1 MNNFVFS
8 NTLASI
14 MVVNYEHYTTT
25 GKATDYRFAATAE
38 ENEKWF
44 MDNFYANGINFRFRQ
59 TGFIDAYNWQPVSS
73 ASLISVGNV
82 NGINVDD
89 LIAKFSDMI
98 IRGNSAFANRRIID
112 SNDVCWIHVA
122 IVTAGITTGFTIENT
137 YADVNIQDK
146 RLSYFN
152 TNEMQIE
159 QTSPL
164 AKIGETFLKQASAGI
179 WGYDNQQNIQPSTTY
194 MVNDAFIDRLH
205 TK

>member
-1 MNNFVFS
+1 
-8 NTLASI
+8 
-14 MVVNYEHYTTT
+14 
-25 GKATDYRFAATAE
+25 
-38 ENEKWF
+38 

-164 AKIGETFLKQASAGI
+164 AKSAKPSLNKRRQVSGATTINKTSNRLRLI
-179 WGYDNQQNIQPSTTY
+179 WSTT
-194 MVNDAFIDRLH
+194 RLSIGCIQNNVRII
-205 TK
+205 TGENI

>member
-44 MDNFYANGINFRFRQ
+44 MDNFYANGINFVLNQ
-59 TGFIDAYNWQPVSS
+59 TGFLDAYNWQLVSS
-73 ASLISVGNV
+73 ATLIDAGDEKLNT
-82 NGINVDD
+82 
-89 LIAKFSDMI
+89 LIAKASDAVM
-98 IRGNSAFANRRIID
+98 RTNSFFEHRRIID
-112 SNDVCWIHVA
+112 SNDTCWIHIA
-122 IVTAGITTGFTIENT
+122 FISAGITSGLTVEKVYSQITT
-137 YADVNIQDK
+137 QDK
-146 RLSYFN
+146 RLSYIN
-152 TNEMQIE
+152 TSDMQVESTNPIYKLGE
-159 QTSPL
+159 QV
-164 AKIGETFLKQASAGI
+164 LKKASAGI

>member
-1 MNNFVFS
+1 MD
-8 NTLASI
+8 
-14 MVVNYEHYTTT
+14 VVAGVGEHA
-25 GKATDYRFAATAE
+25 G
-38 ENEKWF
+38 
-44 MDNFYANGINFRFRQ
+44 
-59 TGFIDAYNWQPVSS
+59 
-73 ASLISVGNV
+73 VG
-82 NGINVDD
+82 VDCKHLD
-89 LIAKFSDMI
+89 
-98 IRGNSAFANRRIID
+98 G
-112 SNDVCWIHVA
+112 VC
-122 IVTAGITTGFTIENT
+122 VTAGITTGFTVENT